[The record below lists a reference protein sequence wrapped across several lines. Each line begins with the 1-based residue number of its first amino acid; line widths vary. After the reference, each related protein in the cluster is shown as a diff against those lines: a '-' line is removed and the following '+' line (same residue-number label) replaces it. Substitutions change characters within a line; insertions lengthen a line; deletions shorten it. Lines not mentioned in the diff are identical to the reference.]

1 MSFIKAPKSTP
12 KISYIPFGAVSYQ
25 KLKPFWHGSTGQTG
39 PGFPEGFEGIVEDAN
54 GEGVTGKGA
63 VMRGPSGISGPTG
76 HMTCNWWPYINKG
89 VSLNNKILRGEYYI
103 PLGVLGYDASGVPYP
118 DDKFMKGRGYTGAN
132 NRDYIY
138 KKGIT
143 FGISGNIILDTAN
156 DDNGGK
162 ISCKSCDVE
171 DCSGD
176 NITVV
181 FADNDGKLQ
190 KGKLSDGITH
200 ISISTIATL
209 HDISGGHT
217 GDRGLPGLKGDTGPP
232 GNKGDT
238 GIDGIVVG
246 NWREWKYSSDTN
258 ETGIESGYIRINKQY
273 DALVGTPPLL
283 FEIYVSC
290 KSAAI
295 NNDVIDVSGW
305 IKTFDDYGS
314 STNYGLIEIVKK
326 SEPQKRI
333 SATLK
338 SLEDMGDYIK
348 LKVNKIDID
357 PIAGDWWEND
367 DPVIFSFNYTG
378 LPGPI
383 GAPGPTGITGETGPT
398 GPTGQT
404 GPTGSTGPI
413 GHTGPKGSDG
423 QIGHDGIRGHTGPLG
438 TGPQGPQGP
447 AGSGGSGGGDNTM
460 DFSNLNAIT
469 GACSKV
475 KLNPDGGPRLPN
487 VNFCGYS
494 VKYKNLSGDKLLAG
508 QPVALI
514 MNTTGPIGFK
524 SITSDTSS
532 NDIIG
537 ILTNDTSSNDIGTIL
552 QEGYTTADKTTIFSP
567 GEATEVIPT
576 GAVDSGKEIT
586 HLRDKTSKEDQQVVL
601 ETDEYITYYDDGSG
615 NDVYDTTILSTTTFD
630 AGEGRFIWI
639 SVQSFEFEDT
649 YDILCVTA
657 SSELSELSDIE
668 TRLNDTIAPDLS
680 PLLNNLNGNILPNAT
695 NGSISHATGY
705 RPYSGGGY
713 AFPSSTAS
721 NAAPTSST
729 IGFENGFL
737 APDSKSEKWLLIK
750 SRYVRFHF
758 KSDGSAVR
766 SGWKIKIIRGNTTPG
781 GVRNSTIGQR
791 LYVDTNGYN
800 KVTEAENSKLLVG
813 YTAATDSSDNSIFIK
828 CTEFPIDAI
837 VNTST
842 GLRGYQGNQGLLGP
856 TGGVGPVGATN
867 GAIGPTGP
875 QGHTGPTNN
884 LVGSQ
889 GYQGPKG
896 DAIGSSEW
904 LMILQ
909 LTDNQSLTPTTYG
922 VVPFGCDGTTA
933 GNKLIDPANLV
944 INKSLNSQIYFQ
956 PFEIIPGE
964 QPDATFQYAELNML
978 CDQTNTNQSGGNIKD
993 LRIFTS
999 SSEGSERR
1007 SAGIKINKN
1016 GIYNITLSPA
1026 LQISYN
1032 FNVAFSVRL
1041 YNIRAGNVENSAS
1054 GCIFK
1059 FRTRINSSYDPI
1071 QTYYDH
1077 VTYLERDDYLFY
1089 IIVPVYQTSTGI
1101 NTWATRDSSSYDTSF
1116 LYGSSFK
1123 IEYLVESDGN
1133 LWTNWPVGK

>member
-1 MSFIKAPKSTP
+1 MSYEKAPKSTP

-25 KLKPFWHGSTGQTG
+25 KLEPFWHGSIGQTG
-39 PGFPEGFEGIVEDAN
+39 PGFPNGFKGEVKDAD
-54 GEGVTGKGA
+54 GEEVPLKGA

-76 HMTCNWWPYINKG
+76 HMTCNWWPYINPAK
-89 VSLNNKILRGEYYI
+89 VLRGEYYI
-103 PLGVLGYDASGVPYP
+103 PLGVLGRDASGVPYP
-118 DDKFMKGRGYTGAN
+118 DEKFMKGRGYTGAN

-143 FGISGNIILDTAN
+143 FGISGNIILDTAV
-156 DDNGGK
+156 DGNGGK

-171 DCSGD
+171 NCAGD
-176 NITVV
+176 NITLV

-217 GDRGLPGLKGDTGPP
+217 GDTGPPGLKGDTGPP

-246 NWREWKYSSDTN
+246 NWREWKYSEITTH
-258 ETGIESGYIRINKQY
+258 TGIEEGYIRINKTK
-273 DALVGTPPLL
+273 ANLAGTPPLP

-295 NNDVIDVSGW
+295 NNDNSVIDVSGW

-326 SEPQKRI
+326 LEPQKRI

-338 SLEDMGDYIK
+338 SLTDMGNYIK
-348 LKVNKIDID
+348 LEVNKIDID
-357 PIAGDWWEND
+357 PIAGEWWKDD

-404 GPTGSTGPI
+404 GPTGSTGPM

-423 QIGHDGIRGHTGPLG
+423 QIGPDGIRGHTGPLG
-438 TGPQGPQGP
+438 TGPQGSQGP

-494 VKYKNLSGDKLLAG
+494 VKYKNLSGNKLLAG

-537 ILTNDTSSNDIGTIL
+537 ILTNDTLSNDIGTIL

-567 GEATEVIPT
+567 GEATEVKPT
-576 GAVDSGKEIT
+576 NAVDSKRKIIQETGN
-586 HLRDKTSKEDQQVVL
+586 SSSDQQVVL
-601 ETDEYITYYDDGSG
+601 GTDEYITYYDDGGPASE
-615 NDVYDTTILSTTTFD
+615 YATSIFTTTTFD

-639 SVQSFEFEDT
+639 SVESFQFEDS
-649 YDILCVTA
+649 YDFLCVTA
-657 SSELSELSDIE
+657 SSELSDIE
-668 TRLNDTIAPDLS
+668 TRLNDTIAPELS
-680 PLLNNLNGNILPNAT
+680 PLLNRLNGDILPT
-695 NGSISHATGY
+695 DSTSFISKATGS
-705 RPYSGGGY
+705 RPYVGGGY
-713 AFPSSTAS
+713 AFPSSPEKNAS
-721 NAAPTSST
+721 PTGST
-729 IGFENGFL
+729 IGFSDGFL
-737 APDSKSEKWLLIK
+737 APSSSEKWLLIK
-750 SRYVRFHF
+750 SRYIRFHF
-758 KSDGSAVR
+758 KSDGSSTR
-766 SGWKIKIIRGNTTPG
+766 TGWKIKIIRGNTTPG
-781 GVRNSTIGQR
+781 GVINSTIGQR
-791 LYVDTNGYN
+791 LYVDTNGYD

-867 GAIGPTGP
+867 GAIGPAGP

-884 LVGSQ
+884 LVGLQ

-909 LTDNQSLTPTTYG
+909 LTDNQSLQPSTYG
-922 VVPFGCDGTTA
+922 LVPFGCDGTTA
-933 GNKLIDPANLV
+933 GDKLIDSANLM

-956 PFEIIPGE
+956 PFEIIPGI
-964 QPDATFQYAELNML
+964 QPDSTFQYAELNML
-978 CDQTNTNQSGGNIKD
+978 CDQTNKNQSDGNIKD
-993 LRIFTS
+993 LRSFTS
-999 SSEGSERR
+999 SSYGSTRR

-1026 LQISYN
+1026 LGAYSSTT
-1032 FNVAFSVRL
+1032 AFSVRL
-1041 YNIRAGNVENSAS
+1041 YNLREGDVKNAAS

-1059 FRTRINSSYDPI
+1059 FRTRIHATYDPI
-1071 QTYYDH
+1071 QAYYDH
-1077 VTYLERDDYLFY
+1077 VTYLEKNDYLFY
-1089 IIVPVYQTSTGI
+1089 IIVPVYQSTTSGVNIWLPQT
-1101 NTWATRDSSSYDTSF
+1101 SSSYDTTF

-1123 IEYLVESDGN
+1123 IEYLVENGN
-1133 LWTNWPVGK
+1133 KLWTPWEV